1 MPLLKKAWLLQYI
14 NIIYAI
20 I

>member
-1 MPLLKKAWLLQYI
+1 MPLLKKAWLLSYI